1 MAFAVKLGLTL
12 FVGPGGAPQG
22 GHDWRNGSAAHGPPD
37 VPARVLQERRLYARF
52 LARGPFPGG
61 VTLQRTEHAPVRRSK
76 QGL

>member
-37 VPARVLQERRLYARF
+37 VPARVLQERRLYAAF
-52 LARGPFPGG
+52 LPRGPGRAGLHSSGRSTP
-61 VTLQRTEHAPVRRSK
+61 RVRRSK
-76 QGL
+76 QGS